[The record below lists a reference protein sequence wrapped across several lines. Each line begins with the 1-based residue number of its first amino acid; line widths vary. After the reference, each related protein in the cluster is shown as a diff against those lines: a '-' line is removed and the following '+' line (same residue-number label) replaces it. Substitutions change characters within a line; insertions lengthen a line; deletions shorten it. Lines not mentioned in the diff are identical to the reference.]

1 MAAQAPYPAYCDV
14 SGIIYLNCGSHHE
27 PATCL
32 KVHLIYSADT
42 IRKII
47 RGSVMSNLNFQQLF
61 TLLVS
66 VAIVAGFL
74 SHWLLTY

>member
-1 MAAQAPYPAYCDV
+1 MGGVPG
-14 SGIIYLNCGSHHE
+14 SIYLSCGGHHD
-27 PATCL
+27 PAIRL
-32 KVHLIYSADT
+32 NVHLIYSADT
-42 IRKII
+42 ILKII

-74 SHWLLTY
+74 SHWLLSY

>member
-47 RGSVMSNLNFQQLF
+47 EGSVMSNLNVQQLF
-61 TLLVS
+61 TVLIS
-66 VAIVAGFL
+66 VAIVAGFICQ
-74 SHWLLTY
+74 WMLTF